1 MSKIMHPNI
10 VLFLGACLVKPNL
23 CLVMEYL
30 PGGNLFD
37 YIHAKENNTRRDSKN
52 VSVERVREAISKI
65 SEGRESG
72 TDSENSSGRVKSN
85 IKINKVDKQ
94 IDHIEAI
101 MFAIDVARGMKYL
114 HDRAKIIQRDLKSKN
129 LLIDGTKKI
138 KICDFGLSKAE
149 DRKSSE
155 KLNDL
160 GTPYWLAPELIR
172 KESCGPKVSSR
183 CAHFNDVLG

>member
-172 KESCGPKVSSR
+172 KESCGPKGSSR